1 MKKFFSFLIV
11 AFVVMFGFNL
21 NVYALVGDVSIK
33 SAEVVNKTG
42 KTDVIK
48 EPNFKGLTI
57 DLGVRF
63 FDAGDSVTYKIVVE
77 NKGSS
82 DVYINDVT
90 GNTNSEYFDYAFG
103 FENEDKTVK
112 AKSSKTFNLIVSYK
126 NNIPDEKFSVSGR
139 VVEKNEVV
147 IKLGNEVEVKN
158 PNTASSKYVMILVV
172 LILVI
177 VAFILFMA
185 RYGNKLDHLKQT
197 NIKLVIL
204 FVVIGLV
211 LYLGYSYAIEA
222 VSINVNSIVEV
233 EKKIERKAR
242 LARSCM
248 SDSYKADKSG
258 FCIDWTDYVDYSK
271 AMPMRQED
279 DYSSVAYDID
289 MDQDTK
295 IKSIVLLTATSNI
308 MEDNYVYNDI
318 SYKLSNTYDV
328 SDIQNGEIILGVYTD
343 NKEENYL
350 LIIGQYSGV
359 LAPIDASSLFSSAA
373 ANHSSNLFRLHTE
386 TNFTNLDVSDTTN
399 MANMFSGVNYGALDL
414 SMWNTSKIENISA
427 MFSWSNF
434 DSLNLNGFN
443 TSKVT
448 NMNSVFYGVSINQDK
463 LDLSSFNTSRVT
475 DMNSMFMHAQVATID
490 LSSFDTSNV
499 TDMMNMFQLS
509 TATEVKGLN
518 KFNTSKVIYMTRMFS
533 ESSVVDLDLSSF
545 NTSNVIDMFQ
555 MFINSKAKSINVS
568 SFNTS
573 KITDMSYMFYNSSA
587 TDLDL
592 SSFDTSNVINMSY
605 MFWQSK
611 AKKID
616 VSSFDTSKVST
627 FSNMF
632 NKVDLD
638 YLNINNFNFQSTTS
652 LTSLFANSKIKR
664 LDISSL
670 NTSNIKSMETMF
682 SGSKIENLDLSNFDT
697 SNVTSM
703 SSMFSNSDIKNLDIS
718 NFNTTKLINASY
730 MFYGVT
736 MDTLDL
742 TSFDTTNLRK
752 YSYMFADAN
761 IKKLDFST
769 IYVNY
774 DDKKNT
780 YDFSS
785 MFQNYGNKVTNPE
798 IYLNNLSKP
807 YSYYITSIFS
817 NFNSDLKIYTNSSAK
832 SWLQSL
838 STIPDANF
846 VIV

>member
-1 MKKFFSFLIV
+1 MSPIWGSHQ
-11 AFVVMFGFNL
+11 MFGFNL

-42 KTDVIK
+42 ETDVIK

-63 FDAGDSVTYKIVVE
+63 FDVGDSVTYRIVVE

-82 DVYINDVT
+82 DIYINDVT

-139 VVEKNEVV
+139 VTEKNEVV

-185 RYGNKLDHLKQT
+185 KYGNKLDHLKQT

-204 FVVIGLV
+204 FVVIVLV

-248 SDSYKADKSG
+248 SDSYIADGSG
-258 FCIDWTDYVDYSK
+258 FCIDWTDYVDYRYVQIVG
-271 AMPMRQED
+271 RQEEND
-279 DYSSVAYDID
+279 NNVAYDID

-308 MEDNYVYNDI
+308 MGDNYVYNGI
-318 SYKLSNTYDV
+318 NYKLSNTYDV

-343 NKEENYL
+343 NNEENYL

-434 DSLNLNGFN
+434 DSLNLKGFN
-443 TSKVT
+443 TDRVT
-448 NMNSVFYGVSINQDK
+448 NMNNIFSGVSINQDK

-475 DMNSMFMHAQVATID
+475 DMNSMFDSAKVATID

-499 TDMMNMFQLS
+499 TDMMNMFQHS

-518 KFNTSKVIYMTRMFS
+518 KFNTSKVIYMTRMFYG
-533 ESSVVDLDLSSF
+533 SSVV
-545 NTSNVIDMFQ
+545 
-555 MFINSKAKSINVS
+555 
-568 SFNTS
+568 
-573 KITDMSYMFYNSSA
+573 
-587 TDLDL
+587 DLDL
-592 SSFDTSNVINMSY
+592 SSFDTSNVIDMSY
-605 MFWQSK
+605 MFWQSR
-611 AKKID
+611 AKTID
-616 VSSFDTSKVST
+616 VSSFDTSKVSS
-627 FSNMF
+627 FSSMF
-632 NKVDLD
+632 DTIDLD
-638 YLNINNFNFQSTTS
+638 YLNINNFNLQSADN
-652 LTSLFANSKIKR
+652 LTSLFANSKIKK

-670 NTSNIKSMETMF
+670 DTSNIKYMISMF
-682 SGSKIENLDLSNFDT
+682 YRSKIDDLDLSKFDT
-697 SNVTSM
+697 SNVVDMTSM
-703 SSMFSNSDIKNLDIS
+703 FADSDIKNLNVS
-718 NFNTTKLINASY
+718 NFNTSKLIRASS
-730 MFYGVT
+730 MFSGVT

-752 YSYMFADAN
+752 YSSMFAGAN

-780 YDFSS
+780 YDFSG

>member
-1 MKKFFSFLIV
+1 
-11 AFVVMFGFNL
+11 MFGFNL

-63 FDAGDSVTYKIVVE
+63 FDVGDSVTYRIVVE

-139 VVEKNEVV
+139 VTEKNEVV

-185 RYGNKLDHLKQT
+185 KYGNKLDHLKQT

-248 SDSYKADKSG
+248 SDSYIADGSG
-258 FCIDWTDYVDYSK
+258 FCIDWTDYVDYRYVQIVG
-271 AMPMRQED
+271 RQEEND
-279 DYSSVAYDID
+279 NNVAYDID

-295 IKSIVLLTATSNI
+295 IKSIVLLTTTSNI
-308 MEDNYVYNDI
+308 MEDNYVYNGI

-373 ANHSSNLFRLHTE
+373 AKHSSNLFRLHTE

-434 DSLNLNGFN
+434 DSLNLKGFN
-443 TSKVT
+443 TDRVT
-448 NMNSVFYGVSINQDK
+448 NMNNIFSGVSINQDK

-475 DMNSMFMHAQVATID
+475 DMNSMFDSAKVATID

-499 TDMMNMFQLS
+499 TDMMNMFQHS

-518 KFNTSKVIYMTRMFS
+518 KFNTSKVIYMTRMFYG
-533 ESSVVDLDLSSF
+533 SSVV
-545 NTSNVIDMFQ
+545 
-555 MFINSKAKSINVS
+555 
-568 SFNTS
+568 
-573 KITDMSYMFYNSSA
+573 
-587 TDLDL
+587 DLDL
-592 SSFDTSNVINMSY
+592 SSFDTSNVIDMSY

-611 AKKID
+611 AKTID
-616 VSSFDTSKVST
+616 VSSFDTSKVSS
-627 FSNMF
+627 FSSMF
-632 NKVDLD
+632 DTIDLD
-638 YLNINNFNFQSTTS
+638 YLNINNFNLQSADNLTT
-652 LTSLFANSKIKR
+652 LFANSKIKK

-670 NTSNIKSMETMF
+670 DTSNIKYMISMF
-682 SGSKIENLDLSNFDT
+682 YRSKIDNLDLSKFDT
-697 SNVTSM
+697 SNVVDMTSM
-703 SSMFSNSDIKNLDIS
+703 FVDSDIKNLNVS
-718 NFNTTKLINASY
+718 NFNTSKLIRASS
-730 MFYGVT
+730 MFSGVT

-752 YSYMFADAN
+752 YSSMFAGAN

-769 IYVNY
+769 IYINY
-774 DDKKNT
+774 GDKKNT
-780 YDFSS
+780 FDFSG

>member
-139 VVEKNEVV
+139 VTEKNEVV

-185 RYGNKLDHLKQT
+185 KYGNKLDHLKQT

-204 FVVIGLV
+204 FVVIVLV

-248 SDSYKADKSG
+248 SDSYIADGSG
-258 FCIDWTDYVDYSK
+258 FCIDWTDYVDYRYVQIVG
-271 AMPMRQED
+271 RQEEND
-279 DYSSVAYDID
+279 NNVAYDID
-289 MDQDTK
+289 MHQDTK
-295 IKSIVLLTATSNI
+295 IKSITLLTATSNI
-308 MEDNYVYNDI
+308 MEDNYVYNGI
-318 SYKLSNTYDV
+318 NYKLSNTYDV

-373 ANHSSNLFRLHTE
+373 ADYSSNLFRLHTE

-434 DSLNLNGFN
+434 DSLNLKGFN
-443 TSKVT
+443 TDRVT
-448 NMNSVFYGVSINQDK
+448 NMNNIFSGVSINQDK

-499 TDMMNMFQLS
+499 TDMMNMFQHS

-518 KFNTSKVIYMTRMFS
+518 KFNTSKVIYMTRMFYG
-533 ESSVVDLDLSSF
+533 SSVV
-545 NTSNVIDMFQ
+545 
-555 MFINSKAKSINVS
+555 
-568 SFNTS
+568 
-573 KITDMSYMFYNSSA
+573 
-587 TDLDL
+587 DLDL
-592 SSFDTSNVINMSY
+592 SSFDTSNVIDMSY
-605 MFWQSK
+605 MFWQSR
-611 AKKID
+611 AKTID
-616 VSSFDTSKVST
+616 VSSFDTSKVSS
-627 FSNMF
+627 FSSMF
-632 NKVDLD
+632 DTIDLD
-638 YLNINNFNFQSTTS
+638 YLNINNFNLQSADN

-769 IYVNY
+769 IYINY
-774 DDKKNT
+774 GDKKNT
-780 YDFSS
+780 FDFSG

>member
-1 MKKFFSFLIV
+1 
-11 AFVVMFGFNL
+11 MFGFNL

-63 FDAGDSVTYKIVVE
+63 FDVGDSVTYRIVVE

-139 VVEKNEVV
+139 VTEENEVV

-185 RYGNKLDHLKQT
+185 KYGNKLDHLKQT

-248 SDSYKADKSG
+248 SDSYIADGSG
-258 FCIDWTDYVDYSK
+258 FCIDWTDYVDYRYVQIVG
-271 AMPMRQED
+271 RQEEND
-279 DYSSVAYDID
+279 NNVAYDID

-295 IKSIVLLTATSNI
+295 IKSIVLLTTTSNI

-373 ANHSSNLFRLHTE
+373 ADYSFNLFMLPTKAD
-386 TNFTNLDVSDTTN
+386 FTNLDVSDTTN
-399 MANMFSGVNYGALDL
+399 MANMFSGVNYAYAALDL
-414 SMWNTSKIENISA
+414 SMWNTSKVEDISY
-427 MFSWSNF
+427 MFSGSDF
-434 DSLNLNGFN
+434 DSLNLKGFN
-443 TSKVT
+443 TDRVT
-448 NMNSVFYGVSINQDK
+448 NMSNIFSGASINQDK
-463 LDLSSFNTSRVT
+463 LDLSSFNTSKVT
-475 DMNSMFMHAQVATID
+475 DMNGMFMYSHVATID

-499 TDMMNMFQLS
+499 TDMMNMFQFS
-509 TATEVKGLN
+509 AATEIKGLN
-518 KFNTSKVIYMTRMFS
+518 KFNTSKVIYMTRMFYG
-533 ESSVVDLDLSSF
+533 
-545 NTSNVIDMFQ
+545 
-555 MFINSKAKSINVS
+555 AKV
-568 SFNTS
+568 
-573 KITDMSYMFYNSSA
+573 A
-587 TDLDL
+587 DLDL
-592 SSFDTSNVINMSY
+592 SSFDTSNVTDMIY
-605 MFWQSK
+605 MFCQSE
-611 AKKID
+611 ARSIN
-616 VSSFDTSKVST
+616 VSSFDTSKVIG
-627 FSNMF
+627 FSYMF
-632 NKVDLD
+632 ATVDLD
-638 YLNINNFNFQSTTS
+638 YLNINNFNLQSTDS
-652 LTSLFANSKIKR
+652 LMGLFANSKIKK

-670 NTSNIKSMETMF
+670 DTSNIKSMSSMF
-682 SGSKIENLDLSNFDT
+682 VASKIENLDLSNFDT
-697 SNVTSM
+697 SNVTDM

-718 NFNTTKLINASY
+718 NFNTSKLIYASH
-730 MFYGVT
+730 MFSGVT

-742 TSFDTTNLRK
+742 TSFDTTNLMD
-752 YSYMFADAN
+752 YSYMFAEAN
-761 IKKLDFST
+761 IRKLDFST
-769 IYVNY
+769 ISIYSDN
-774 DDKKNT
+774 KKT
-780 YDFSS
+780 YDFRY
-785 MFQNYGNKVTNPE
+785 MFRNYGNKVTNPE
-798 IYLNNLSKP
+798 VYLNNLSNP
-807 YSYYITSIFS
+807 RSYYTGPVFS
-817 NFNSDLKIYTNSSAK
+817 NFNSELKIYVNSYVK
-832 SWLQSL
+832 IWLQRDA
-838 STIPDANF
+838 TIPDANF

>member
-1 MKKFFSFLIV
+1 
-11 AFVVMFGFNL
+11 MFGFNL

-63 FDAGDSVTYKIVVE
+63 FDVGDSVTYRIVVE

-82 DVYINDVT
+82 DVYINDVM

-139 VVEKNEVV
+139 VTEKNEVV

-185 RYGNKLDHLKQT
+185 KYGNKLDHLKQT

-222 VSINVNSIVEV
+222 ISINVNSIVEV

-248 SDSYKADKSG
+248 SDSYIADGSG
-258 FCIDWTDYVDYSK
+258 FCIDWTDYVDYRYVQIVG
-271 AMPMRQED
+271 RQEEND
-279 DYSSVAYDID
+279 NNVAYDID

-295 IKSIVLLTATSNI
+295 IKSIVLLTTTSNI
-308 MEDNYVYNDI
+308 MEDNYVYNGI
-318 SYKLSNTYDV
+318 NYKLSNTYDV

-343 NKEENYL
+343 NNEENYL

-443 TSKVT
+443 TDRVT
-448 NMNSVFYGVSINQDK
+448 NMNNIFSGVSINQDK

-509 TATEVKGLN
+509 TVTEIKGLN
-518 KFNTSKVIYMTRMFS
+518 KFNTSKVIYMTRMFYG
-533 ESSVVDLDLSSF
+533 SSVV
-545 NTSNVIDMFQ
+545 
-555 MFINSKAKSINVS
+555 
-568 SFNTS
+568 
-573 KITDMSYMFYNSSA
+573 
-587 TDLDL
+587 DLDL
-592 SSFDTSNVINMSY
+592 SSFDTSNVIDMSY

-611 AKKID
+611 AKTID
-616 VSSFDTSKVST
+616 VSSFDTSKVSS
-627 FSNMF
+627 FSSMF
-632 NKVDLD
+632 DTIDLD
-638 YLNINNFNFQSTTS
+638 YLNINNFNLQSADN
-652 LTSLFANSKIKR
+652 LTSLFANSKIKK
-664 LDISSL
+664 LDILSL
-670 NTSNIKSMETMF
+670 DTSNIKYMISMF
-682 SGSKIENLDLSNFDT
+682 YRSKIDDLDLSKFDT
-697 SNVTSM
+697 SNVVDMTSM
-703 SSMFSNSDIKNLDIS
+703 FADSDIKNLNVS
-718 NFNTTKLINASY
+718 NFNTSKLIRASS
-730 MFYGVT
+730 MFSGVT

-752 YSYMFADAN
+752 YSSMFAGAN

>member
-1 MKKFFSFLIV
+1 
-11 AFVVMFGFNL
+11 MFGFNL

-63 FDAGDSVTYKIVVE
+63 FDVGDSVTYRIVVE

-185 RYGNKLDHLKQT
+185 KYGNKLDHLKQT

-222 VSINVNSIVEV
+222 ISINVNSIVEV
-233 EKKIERKAR
+233 ERRIERKAR

-248 SDSYKADKSG
+248 SDSYIADKSG
-258 FCIDWTDYVDYSK
+258 FCIDWTDYVDY
-271 AMPMRQED
+271 RYVQIIECREEND
-279 DYSSVAYDID
+279 NNVAYDID

-359 LAPIDASSLFSSAA
+359 LAPIDASSLFSGKST
-373 ANHSSNLFRLHTE
+373 SYSYNLFILPTKAD
-386 TNFTNLDVSDTTN
+386 FVNLDVSDTTN
-399 MANMFSGVNYGALDL
+399 MAKMFLDVNYGILDL
-414 SMWNTSKIENISA
+414 SMWDTSNVENISY
-427 MFSWSNF
+427 MFSESKF
-434 DSLNLNGFN
+434 DSLNLAGFN
-443 TSKVT
+443 TDKVT
-448 NMNSVFYGVSINQDK
+448 NMDSVFYGVSINQDK
-463 LDLSSFNTSRVT
+463 LDLSSFNTSGIT

-499 TDMMNMFQLS
+499 TDMMNMFQHS

-518 KFNTSKVIYMTRMFS
+518 KFNTSKVIYMTRMFYG
-533 ESSVVDLDLSSF
+533 SSVV
-545 NTSNVIDMFQ
+545 
-555 MFINSKAKSINVS
+555 
-568 SFNTS
+568 
-573 KITDMSYMFYNSSA
+573 
-587 TDLDL
+587 DLDL
-592 SSFDTSNVINMSY
+592 SSFDTSNVIDMSY
-605 MFWQSK
+605 MFWQSR
-611 AKKID
+611 AKTID
-616 VSSFDTSKVST
+616 VSSFDTSKVSS
-627 FSNMF
+627 FSSMF
-632 NKVDLD
+632 DTIDLY
-638 YLNINNFNFQSTTS
+638 YLNINNFNLQSADN
-652 LTSLFANSKIKR
+652 LTSLFANSKIKK

-670 NTSNIKSMETMF
+670 DTSNIKYMISMF
-682 SGSKIENLDLSNFDT
+682 YRSKIDNLDLSKFDT
-697 SNVTSM
+697 SNVVDMTSM
-703 SSMFSNSDIKNLDIS
+703 FADSDIKNLNVS
-718 NFNTTKLINASY
+718 NFNTSKLIRASS
-730 MFYGVT
+730 MFSGVT

-752 YSYMFADAN
+752 YSSMFAGAN

-769 IYVNY
+769 IYINY
-774 DDKKNT
+774 GDKKNT
-780 YDFSS
+780 FDFSG

>member
-21 NVYALVGDVSIK
+21 NVCALVGDVSIK

-63 FDAGDSVTYKIVVE
+63 FDVGDSVTYRIVVE

-139 VVEKNEVV
+139 VTEKNEVV

-222 VSINVNSIVEV
+222 ISINVNSIVEV

-248 SDSYKADKSG
+248 SDSYIADGSG
-258 FCIDWTDYVDYSK
+258 FCIDWTDYVDYRYVQIVG
-271 AMPMRQED
+271 RQEEND
-279 DYSSVAYDID
+279 NNVAYDID

-295 IKSIVLLTATSNI
+295 IKSIVLLTTTSNI
-308 MEDNYVYNDI
+308 MEDDYVYNDI

-434 DSLNLNGFN
+434 DSLNLEGFN
-443 TSKVT
+443 TDKVT
-448 NMNSVFYGVSINQDK
+448 NMNNIFSGVSINQDK
-463 LDLSSFNTSRVT
+463 LDLSSFNTSGIT
-475 DMNSMFMHAQVATID
+475 DMNSMFMHAHVATID
-490 LSSFDTSNV
+490 LSSFDTRNV
-499 TDMMNMFQLS
+499 TDMMNMFQFS
-509 TATEVKGLN
+509 TVTEIKGLT
-518 KFNTSKVIYMTRMFS
+518 KFNTSKVIYMTRMFYG
-533 ESSVVDLDLSSF
+533 SSVV
-545 NTSNVIDMFQ
+545 
-555 MFINSKAKSINVS
+555 
-568 SFNTS
+568 
-573 KITDMSYMFYNSSA
+573 
-587 TDLDL
+587 DLDL
-592 SSFDTSNVINMSY
+592 SSFDTSNVIDMSY
-605 MFWQSK
+605 MFQNSK

-616 VSSFDTSKVST
+616 VSSFDTSKVSS
-627 FSNMF
+627 FSSMF
-632 NKVDLD
+632 DTIDLD
-638 YLNINNFNFQSTTS
+638 YLNINNFNLQSADN
-652 LTSLFANSKIKR
+652 LTGLFANSKIKT

-670 NTSNIKSMETMF
+670 DTSNIKYMKSMF
-682 SGSKIENLDLSNFDT
+682 YRSKINNLDLSKFDT
-697 SNVTSM
+697 SNVVDMTSM
-703 SSMFSNSDIKNLDIS
+703 FADSDIKNLNVS
-718 NFNTTKLINASY
+718 NFNTSKLIRASS

-742 TSFDTTNLRK
+742 TSFDTTNLRE
-752 YSYMFADAN
+752 YSAMFAGAN

-807 YSYYITSIFS
+807 YSYYITSVFS

>member
-1 MKKFFSFLIV
+1 
-11 AFVVMFGFNL
+11 MFGFNL

-63 FDAGDSVTYKIVVE
+63 FDVGDSVTYRIVVE

-139 VVEKNEVV
+139 VTEKNEVV

-185 RYGNKLDHLKQT
+185 KYGNKLDHLKQT

-248 SDSYKADKSG
+248 SDSYIADGSG
-258 FCIDWTDYVDYSK
+258 FCIDWTDYVDYRYVQIVG
-271 AMPMRQED
+271 RQEEND
-279 DYSSVAYDID
+279 NNVAYDID
-289 MDQDTK
+289 MDQGTK
-295 IKSIVLLTATSNI
+295 IKSIVLLTTTSNI

-343 NKEENYL
+343 NNEENYL

-373 ANHSSNLFRLHTE
+373 AKHSSNLFRLHTE

-443 TSKVT
+443 TDRVT
-448 NMNSVFYGVSINQDK
+448 NMNNIFSGVSINRDK

-475 DMNSMFMHAQVATID
+475 DMNSMFDRAKVATID

-509 TATEVKGLN
+509 TATEIKGLTR
-518 KFNTSKVIYMTRMFS
+518 FNTSKVIYMTRMFYG
-533 ESSVVDLDLSSF
+533 SSVV
-545 NTSNVIDMFQ
+545 
-555 MFINSKAKSINVS
+555 
-568 SFNTS
+568 
-573 KITDMSYMFYNSSA
+573 
-587 TDLDL
+587 DLDL
-592 SSFDTSNVINMSY
+592 SSFDTSNVIDMSY

-611 AKKID
+611 AKTID
-616 VSSFDTSKVST
+616 VSSFDTSKVSS
-627 FSNMF
+627 FSSMF
-632 NKVDLD
+632 DTIDLD
-638 YLNINNFNFQSTTS
+638 YLNINNFNLQSADNLTT
-652 LTSLFANSKIKR
+652 LFANSKIKK

-670 NTSNIKSMETMF
+670 DTSNIKYMISMF
-682 SGSKIENLDLSNFDT
+682 YRSKIDDLDLSKFDT
-697 SNVTSM
+697 SNVVDMTSM
-703 SSMFSNSDIKNLDIS
+703 FADSDIKNLNVS
-718 NFNTTKLINASY
+718 NFNTSKLIRASS
-730 MFYGVT
+730 MFSGVT

-752 YSYMFADAN
+752 YSSMFAGAN

-769 IYVNY
+769 IYINY
-774 DDKKNT
+774 GDKKNT

>member
-1 MKKFFSFLIV
+1 MKRFFSFLIV

-63 FDAGDSVTYKIVVE
+63 FDVGDSVTYRIVVE

-139 VVEKNEVV
+139 VTEKNEVV

-185 RYGNKLDHLKQT
+185 KYGNKLDHLKQT

-248 SDSYKADKSG
+248 SDSYIADGSG
-258 FCIDWTDYVDYSK
+258 FCIDWTDYVDYRYVQIVG
-271 AMPMRQED
+271 RQEEND
-279 DYSSVAYDID
+279 NNVAYDID

-295 IKSIVLLTATSNI
+295 IKSIVLLTTTSNI

-343 NKEENYL
+343 NNEENYL

-373 ANHSSNLFRLHTE
+373 AKHSSNLFRLHTE

-443 TSKVT
+443 TDRVT
-448 NMNSVFYGVSINQDK
+448 NMNNIFSGVSINQDK

-475 DMNSMFMHAQVATID
+475 DMNSMFDRAKVATID

-509 TATEVKGLN
+509 TATEIKGLTR
-518 KFNTSKVIYMTRMFS
+518 FNTSKVIYMTRMFYG
-533 ESSVVDLDLSSF
+533 SSVV
-545 NTSNVIDMFQ
+545 
-555 MFINSKAKSINVS
+555 
-568 SFNTS
+568 
-573 KITDMSYMFYNSSA
+573 
-587 TDLDL
+587 DLDL
-592 SSFDTSNVINMSY
+592 SSFDTSNVIDMSY

-611 AKKID
+611 AKTID
-616 VSSFDTSKVST
+616 VSSFDTSKVSS
-627 FSNMF
+627 FSSMF
-632 NKVDLD
+632 DTIDLD
-638 YLNINNFNFQSTTS
+638 YLNINNFNLQSADNLTT
-652 LTSLFANSKIKR
+652 LFANSKIKK

-670 NTSNIKSMETMF
+670 DTSNIKYMISMF
-682 SGSKIENLDLSNFDT
+682 YRSKIDDLDLSKFDT
-697 SNVTSM
+697 SNVVDMTSM
-703 SSMFSNSDIKNLDIS
+703 FADSDIKNLNVS
-718 NFNTTKLINASY
+718 NFNTSKLIRASS
-730 MFYGVT
+730 MFSGVT

-752 YSYMFADAN
+752 YSSMFAGAN

-769 IYVNY
+769 IYINY
-774 DDKKNT
+774 GDKKNT

>member
-139 VVEKNEVV
+139 VTEKNEVV

-248 SDSYKADKSG
+248 SDSYIADESG
-258 FCIDWTDYVDYSK
+258 FCIDWTDYVDYRYVQIVG
-271 AMPMRQED
+271 RQEEND
-279 DYSSVAYDID
+279 NNVAYDID

-434 DSLNLNGFN
+434 DSLNLKGFN
-443 TSKVT
+443 TDRVT
-448 NMNSVFYGVSINQDK
+448 NMNNIFSGVSINQDK

-475 DMNSMFMHAQVATID
+475 DMNSMFDSAKVATID

-499 TDMMNMFQLS
+499 TDMMNMFQHS

-518 KFNTSKVIYMTRMFS
+518 KFNTSKVIYMTRMFYG
-533 ESSVVDLDLSSF
+533 SSVV
-545 NTSNVIDMFQ
+545 
-555 MFINSKAKSINVS
+555 
-568 SFNTS
+568 
-573 KITDMSYMFYNSSA
+573 
-587 TDLDL
+587 DLDL
-592 SSFDTSNVINMSY
+592 SSFDTSNVIDMSY
-605 MFWQSK
+605 MFWQSR
-611 AKKID
+611 AKTID
-616 VSSFDTSKVST
+616 VSSFDTSKVSS
-627 FSNMF
+627 FSSMF
-632 NKVDLD
+632 DTIDLD
-638 YLNINNFNFQSTTS
+638 YLNINNFNLQSADN
-652 LTSLFANSKIKR
+652 LTSLFANSKIKK

-670 NTSNIKSMETMF
+670 DTSNIKYMISMF
-682 SGSKIENLDLSNFDT
+682 YRSKIDDLDLSKFDT
-697 SNVTSM
+697 SNVVDMTSM
-703 SSMFSNSDIKNLDIS
+703 FADSDIKNLNVS
-718 NFNTTKLINASY
+718 NFNTSKLIRASS
-730 MFYGVT
+730 MFSGVT

-769 IYVNY
+769 IYINY
-774 DDKKNT
+774 GDKKNT
-780 YDFSS
+780 FDFSG

>member
-139 VVEKNEVV
+139 VTEKNEVV

-177 VAFILFMA
+177 VAFILFMSK
-185 RYGNKLDHLKQT
+185 YGNKLDHLKQT

-248 SDSYKADKSG
+248 SDSYIADGSG
-258 FCIDWTDYVDYSK
+258 FCIDWTDYVDYRYVQIVG
-271 AMPMRQED
+271 RQEEND
-279 DYSSVAYDID
+279 NNVAYDID
-289 MDQDTK
+289 MHQDTK
-295 IKSIVLLTATSNI
+295 IKSITLLTATSNI
-308 MEDNYVYNDI
+308 MEDNYVYNGI
-318 SYKLSNTYDV
+318 NYKLSNTYDV

-343 NKEENYL
+343 NNEENYL

-399 MANMFSGVNYGALDL
+399 MANMFSGVNYGVLDL

-434 DSLNLNGFN
+434 DSLNLKGFN
-443 TSKVT
+443 TDRVT
-448 NMNSVFYGVSINQDK
+448 NMNNIFSGVSINQDK

-475 DMNSMFMHAQVATID
+475 DMNSMFDSAKVATID

-499 TDMMNMFQLS
+499 TDMMNMFQHS

-518 KFNTSKVIYMTRMFS
+518 KFNTSKVIYMTRMFYG
-533 ESSVVDLDLSSF
+533 SSVV
-545 NTSNVIDMFQ
+545 
-555 MFINSKAKSINVS
+555 
-568 SFNTS
+568 
-573 KITDMSYMFYNSSA
+573 
-587 TDLDL
+587 DLDL
-592 SSFDTSNVINMSY
+592 SSFDTSNVIDMSY
-605 MFWQSK
+605 MFWQSR
-611 AKKID
+611 AKTID
-616 VSSFDTSKVST
+616 VSSFDTSKVSS
-627 FSNMF
+627 FSSMF
-632 NKVDLD
+632 DTIDLD
-638 YLNINNFNFQSTTS
+638 YLNINNFNLQSADN
-652 LTSLFANSKIKR
+652 LTSLFANSKIKK

-670 NTSNIKSMETMF
+670 DTSNIKYMISMF
-682 SGSKIENLDLSNFDT
+682 YRSKIDDLDLSKFDT
-697 SNVTSM
+697 SNVVDMTSM
-703 SSMFSNSDIKNLDIS
+703 FADSDIKNLNVS
-718 NFNTTKLINASY
+718 NFNTSKLIRASS
-730 MFYGVT
+730 MFSGVT

-752 YSYMFADAN
+752 YSSMFAGAN

>member
-1 MKKFFSFLIV
+1 
-11 AFVVMFGFNL
+11 MFGFNL

-63 FDAGDSVTYKIVVE
+63 FDVGDSVTYRIVVE

-139 VVEKNEVV
+139 VTEKNEVV

-185 RYGNKLDHLKQT
+185 KYGNKLDHLKQT

-204 FVVIGLV
+204 FVVVGLV

-233 EKKIERKAR
+233 DKKIERKAR

-248 SDSYKADKSG
+248 SDSYIADGSG
-258 FCIDWTDYVDYSK
+258 FCIDWTDYVDYRYVQIVG
-271 AMPMRQED
+271 RQEEND
-279 DYSSVAYDID
+279 NNVAYDID

-295 IKSIVLLTATSNI
+295 IKSIVLLTTTSNI
-308 MEDNYVYNDI
+308 MEDNYVYNGI
-318 SYKLSNTYDV
+318 NYKLSNTYDV

-343 NKEENYL
+343 NNEENYL

-373 ANHSSNLFRLHTE
+373 AKHSSNLFRLHTE

-443 TSKVT
+443 TDRVT
-448 NMNSVFYGVSINQDK
+448 NMNNIFSGVSINRDK

-475 DMNSMFMHAQVATID
+475 DMNSMFDRAKVATID

-509 TATEVKGLN
+509 TATEIKGLTR
-518 KFNTSKVIYMTRMFS
+518 FNTSKVIYMTRMFYG
-533 ESSVVDLDLSSF
+533 SSVV
-545 NTSNVIDMFQ
+545 
-555 MFINSKAKSINVS
+555 
-568 SFNTS
+568 
-573 KITDMSYMFYNSSA
+573 
-587 TDLDL
+587 DLDL
-592 SSFDTSNVINMSY
+592 SSFDTSNVIDMSY

-611 AKKID
+611 AKTID
-616 VSSFDTSKVST
+616 VSSFDTSKVSS
-627 FSNMF
+627 FSSMF
-632 NKVDLD
+632 DTIDLD
-638 YLNINNFNFQSTTS
+638 YLNINNFNLQSADNLTT
-652 LTSLFANSKIKR
+652 LFANSKIKK

-670 NTSNIKSMETMF
+670 DTSNIKYMISMF
-682 SGSKIENLDLSNFDT
+682 YRSKIDDLDLSKFDT
-697 SNVTSM
+697 SNVVDMTSM
-703 SSMFSNSDIKNLDIS
+703 FADSDIKNLNVS
-718 NFNTTKLINASY
+718 NFNTSKLIRASS
-730 MFYGVT
+730 MFSGVT

-752 YSYMFADAN
+752 YSSMFAGAN

-769 IYVNY
+769 IYINY
-774 DDKKNT
+774 GDKKNT

>member
-1 MKKFFSFLIV
+1 MKRFFSFLIV
-11 AFVVMFGFNL
+11 AVVVMFGFNL

-63 FDAGDSVTYKIVVE
+63 FDVGDSVTYRIVVE

-90 GNTNSEYFDYAFG
+90 GNTNSEYFDYTFG

-139 VVEKNEVV
+139 VTEKNEVV

-185 RYGNKLDHLKQT
+185 KYGNKLDHLKQT

-204 FVVIGLV
+204 FVVVGLV

-233 EKKIERKAR
+233 DKKIERKAR

-248 SDSYKADKSG
+248 SDSYIADGSG
-258 FCIDWTDYVDYSK
+258 FCIDWTDYVDYRYVQIVG
-271 AMPMRQED
+271 RQEEND
-279 DYSSVAYDID
+279 NNVAYDID

-295 IKSIVLLTATSNI
+295 IKSIVLLTTTSNI

-343 NKEENYL
+343 NNEENYL

-373 ANHSSNLFRLHTE
+373 ANHSLNLFRLHTE

-443 TSKVT
+443 TDRVT
-448 NMNSVFYGVSINQDK
+448 NMNNIFSGVSINRDK

-475 DMNSMFMHAQVATID
+475 DMNSMFDRAKVATID

-499 TDMMNMFQLS
+499 TDMMNMFQHS

-518 KFNTSKVIYMTRMFS
+518 KFNTSKVIYMTRMFYG
-533 ESSVVDLDLSSF
+533 SSVV
-545 NTSNVIDMFQ
+545 
-555 MFINSKAKSINVS
+555 
-568 SFNTS
+568 
-573 KITDMSYMFYNSSA
+573 
-587 TDLDL
+587 DLDL
-592 SSFDTSNVINMSY
+592 SSFDTSNVIDMSY

-611 AKKID
+611 AKTID
-616 VSSFDTSKVST
+616 VSSFDTSKVSS
-627 FSNMF
+627 FSSMF
-632 NKVDLD
+632 DTIDLD
-638 YLNINNFNFQSTTS
+638 YLNINNFNLQSADNLTT
-652 LTSLFANSKIKR
+652 LFANSKIKK

-670 NTSNIKSMETMF
+670 DTSNIKYMISMF
-682 SGSKIENLDLSNFDT
+682 YRSKIDDLDLSKFDT
-697 SNVTSM
+697 SNVVDMTSM
-703 SSMFSNSDIKNLDIS
+703 FADSDIKNLNVS
-718 NFNTTKLINASY
+718 NFNTSKLIRASS
-730 MFYGVT
+730 MFSGVT

-752 YSYMFADAN
+752 YSSMFAGAN

-769 IYVNY
+769 IYINY
-774 DDKKNT
+774 GDKKNT

>member
-1 MKKFFSFLIV
+1 MSPIWGSHQ
-11 AFVVMFGFNL
+11 MFGFNL

-42 KTDVIK
+42 ETDVIK

-63 FDAGDSVTYKIVVE
+63 FDVGDSVTYRIVVE

-82 DVYINDVT
+82 DIYINDVT

-139 VVEKNEVV
+139 VTEKNEVV

-185 RYGNKLDHLKQT
+185 KYGNKLDHLKQT

-204 FVVIGLV
+204 FVVIVLV

-248 SDSYKADKSG
+248 SDSYIADGSG
-258 FCIDWTDYVDYSK
+258 FCIDWTDYVDYRYVQIVG
-271 AMPMRQED
+271 RQEEND
-279 DYSSVAYDID
+279 NNVAYDID
-289 MDQDTK
+289 MHQDTK

-308 MEDNYVYNDI
+308 MGDNYVYNGI
-318 SYKLSNTYDV
+318 NYKLSNTYDV

-343 NKEENYL
+343 NNEENYL

-434 DSLNLNGFN
+434 DSLNLKGFN
-443 TSKVT
+443 TDRVT
-448 NMNSVFYGVSINQDK
+448 NMNNIFSGVSINQDK

-475 DMNSMFMHAQVATID
+475 DMNSMFDSAKVATID

-499 TDMMNMFQLS
+499 TDMMNMFQHS

-518 KFNTSKVIYMTRMFS
+518 KFNTSKVIYMTRMFYG
-533 ESSVVDLDLSSF
+533 SSVV
-545 NTSNVIDMFQ
+545 
-555 MFINSKAKSINVS
+555 
-568 SFNTS
+568 
-573 KITDMSYMFYNSSA
+573 
-587 TDLDL
+587 DLDL
-592 SSFDTSNVINMSY
+592 SSFDTSNVIDMSY
-605 MFWQSK
+605 MFWQSR
-611 AKKID
+611 AKTID
-616 VSSFDTSKVST
+616 VSSFDTSKVSS
-627 FSNMF
+627 FSSMF
-632 NKVDLD
+632 DTIDLD
-638 YLNINNFNFQSTTS
+638 YLNINNFNLQSADN
-652 LTSLFANSKIKR
+652 LTSLFANSKIKK

-670 NTSNIKSMETMF
+670 DTSNIKYMISMF
-682 SGSKIENLDLSNFDT
+682 YRSKIDDLDLSKFDT
-697 SNVTSM
+697 SNVVDMTSM
-703 SSMFSNSDIKNLDIS
+703 FADSDIKNLNVS
-718 NFNTTKLINASY
+718 NFNTSKLIRASS
-730 MFYGVT
+730 MFSGVT

-752 YSYMFADAN
+752 YSSMFAGAN

-780 YDFSS
+780 YDFSG

>member
-1 MKKFFSFLIV
+1 
-11 AFVVMFGFNL
+11 MFGFNL

-63 FDAGDSVTYKIVVE
+63 FDVGDSVTYRIVVE

-82 DVYINDVT
+82 DVYINNVT

-139 VVEKNEVV
+139 VTEENEVV

-185 RYGNKLDHLKQT
+185 KYGNKLDHLKQT

-233 EKKIERKAR
+233 DKKIERKAR

-248 SDSYKADKSG
+248 SDSYIADGSG
-258 FCIDWTDYVDYSK
+258 FCIDWTDYVDYRYVQIVG
-271 AMPMRQED
+271 RQEEND
-279 DYSSVAYDID
+279 NNVAYDID

-295 IKSIVLLTATSNI
+295 IKSIVLLTTTSNI

-373 ANHSSNLFRLHTE
+373 AKHSSNLFRLHTE

-443 TSKVT
+443 TDRVT
-448 NMNSVFYGVSINQDK
+448 NMNNIFSGVSINRDK

-475 DMNSMFMHAQVATID
+475 DMNSMFDRTKVATID

-518 KFNTSKVIYMTRMFS
+518 KFNTSKVIYMTRMFYG
-533 ESSVVDLDLSSF
+533 SSVV
-545 NTSNVIDMFQ
+545 
-555 MFINSKAKSINVS
+555 
-568 SFNTS
+568 
-573 KITDMSYMFYNSSA
+573 
-587 TDLDL
+587 DLDL
-592 SSFDTSNVINMSY
+592 SSFDTSNVIDMSY

-611 AKKID
+611 AKTID
-616 VSSFDTSKVST
+616 VSSFDTSKVSS
-627 FSNMF
+627 FSSMF
-632 NKVDLD
+632 DTIDLD
-638 YLNINNFNFQSTTS
+638 YLNINNFNLQSADNLTT
-652 LTSLFANSKIKR
+652 LFANSKIKK

-670 NTSNIKSMETMF
+670 DTSNIKYMISMF
-682 SGSKIENLDLSNFDT
+682 YRSKIDNLDLSKFDT
-697 SNVTSM
+697 SNVVDMTSM
-703 SSMFSNSDIKNLDIS
+703 FADSDIKNLNVS
-718 NFNTTKLINASY
+718 NFNTSKLIRASS
-730 MFYGVT
+730 MFSGVT

-752 YSYMFADAN
+752 YSYMFAGAN

-817 NFNSDLKIYTNSSAK
+817 NFNSELKIYTNSSAK

>member
-1 MKKFFSFLIV
+1 MSPIWGSHQ
-11 AFVVMFGFNL
+11 MFGFNL

-42 KTDVIK
+42 ETDVIK

-63 FDAGDSVTYKIVVE
+63 FDVGDSVTYRIVVE

-82 DVYINDVT
+82 DIYINDVT

-139 VVEKNEVV
+139 VTEKNEVV

-185 RYGNKLDHLKQT
+185 KYGNKLDHLKQT

-204 FVVIGLV
+204 FVVIVLV

-248 SDSYKADKSG
+248 SDSYIADGSG
-258 FCIDWTDYVDYSK
+258 FCIDWTDYVDYRYVQIVG
-271 AMPMRQED
+271 RQEEND
-279 DYSSVAYDID
+279 NNVAYDID
-289 MDQDTK
+289 MHQDTK
-295 IKSIVLLTATSNI
+295 IKSITLLTATSNI
-308 MEDNYVYNDI
+308 MEDNYVYNGI
-318 SYKLSNTYDV
+318 NYKLSNTYDV

-343 NKEENYL
+343 NNEENYL

-434 DSLNLNGFN
+434 DSLNLKGFN
-443 TSKVT
+443 TDRVT
-448 NMNSVFYGVSINQDK
+448 NMNNIFSGVSINQDK

-475 DMNSMFMHAQVATID
+475 DMNSMFDSAKVATID

-499 TDMMNMFQLS
+499 TDMMNMFQHS

-518 KFNTSKVIYMTRMFS
+518 KFNTSKVIYMTRMFYG
-533 ESSVVDLDLSSF
+533 SSVV
-545 NTSNVIDMFQ
+545 
-555 MFINSKAKSINVS
+555 
-568 SFNTS
+568 
-573 KITDMSYMFYNSSA
+573 
-587 TDLDL
+587 DLDL
-592 SSFDTSNVINMSY
+592 SSFDTSNVIDMSY
-605 MFWQSK
+605 MFWQSR
-611 AKKID
+611 AKTID
-616 VSSFDTSKVST
+616 VSSFDTSKVSS
-627 FSNMF
+627 FSSMF
-632 NKVDLD
+632 DTIDLD
-638 YLNINNFNFQSTTS
+638 YLNINNFNLQSADN
-652 LTSLFANSKIKR
+652 LTSLFANSKIKK

-670 NTSNIKSMETMF
+670 DTSNIKYMISMF
-682 SGSKIENLDLSNFDT
+682 YRSKIDDLDLSKFDT
-697 SNVTSM
+697 SNVVDMTSM
-703 SSMFSNSDIKNLDIS
+703 FADSDIKNLNVS
-718 NFNTTKLINASY
+718 NFNTSKLIRASS
-730 MFYGVT
+730 MFSGVT

-752 YSYMFADAN
+752 YSSMFAGAN

-780 YDFSS
+780 YDFSG

>member
-1 MKKFFSFLIV
+1 
-11 AFVVMFGFNL
+11 MFGFNL

-63 FDAGDSVTYKIVVE
+63 FDVGDSVTYRIVVE

-139 VVEKNEVV
+139 VTEKNEVV

-185 RYGNKLDHLKQT
+185 KYGNKLDHLKQT

-248 SDSYKADKSG
+248 SDSYIADGSG
-258 FCIDWTDYVDYSK
+258 FCIDWTDYVDYRYVQIVG
-271 AMPMRQED
+271 RQEEND
-279 DYSSVAYDID
+279 NNVAYDID

-295 IKSIVLLTATSNI
+295 IKSIVLLTTTSNI
-308 MEDNYVYNDI
+308 MEDNYVYNGI
-318 SYKLSNTYDV
+318 NYKLSNTYDV

-434 DSLNLNGFN
+434 DSLNLKGFN
-443 TSKVT
+443 TDRVT
-448 NMNSVFYGVSINQDK
+448 NMNNIFSGVSINQDK

-475 DMNSMFMHAQVATID
+475 DMNSMFDSAKVATID

-499 TDMMNMFQLS
+499 TDMMNMFQHS

-518 KFNTSKVIYMTRMFS
+518 KFNTSKVIYMTRMFYG
-533 ESSVVDLDLSSF
+533 SSVV
-545 NTSNVIDMFQ
+545 
-555 MFINSKAKSINVS
+555 
-568 SFNTS
+568 
-573 KITDMSYMFYNSSA
+573 
-587 TDLDL
+587 DLDL
-592 SSFDTSNVINMSY
+592 SSFDTSNVIDMSY

-611 AKKID
+611 AKTID
-616 VSSFDTSKVST
+616 VSSFDTSKVSS
-627 FSNMF
+627 FSSMF
-632 NKVDLD
+632 DTIDLD
-638 YLNINNFNFQSTTS
+638 YLNINNFNLQSADNLTT
-652 LTSLFANSKIKR
+652 LFANSKIKK

-670 NTSNIKSMETMF
+670 DTSNIKYMISMF
-682 SGSKIENLDLSNFDT
+682 YRSKIDNLDLSKFDT
-697 SNVTSM
+697 SNVVDMTSM
-703 SSMFSNSDIKNLDIS
+703 FADSDIKNLNVS
-718 NFNTTKLINASY
+718 NFNTSKLIRASS
-730 MFYGVT
+730 MFSGVT

-769 IYVNY
+769 IYINY
-774 DDKKNT
+774 GDKKNT
-780 YDFSS
+780 FDFSG

>member
-1 MKKFFSFLIV
+1 
-11 AFVVMFGFNL
+11 MFGFNL

-42 KTDVIK
+42 ETDVIK

-63 FDAGDSVTYKIVVE
+63 FDVGDSVTYRIVVE

-139 VVEKNEVV
+139 VTEKNEVV
-147 IKLGNEVEVKN
+147 IKLGNEVDVKN

-185 RYGNKLDHLKQT
+185 KYGNKLDHLKQT

-233 EKKIERKAR
+233 DKKIERKAR

-248 SDSYKADKSG
+248 SDSYIADGSG
-258 FCIDWTDYVDYSK
+258 FCIDWTDYVDYRYVQIVG
-271 AMPMRQED
+271 RQEEND
-279 DYSSVAYDID
+279 NNVAYDID
-289 MDQDTK
+289 MHQDTK
-295 IKSIVLLTATSNI
+295 IKSITLLTATSNI
-308 MEDNYVYNDI
+308 MEDNYVYNGI
-318 SYKLSNTYDV
+318 NYKLSNTYDV

-343 NKEENYL
+343 NNEENYL

-399 MANMFSGVNYGALDL
+399 MANMFSGVNYGVLDL

-434 DSLNLNGFN
+434 DSLNLKGFN
-443 TSKVT
+443 TDRVT
-448 NMNSVFYGVSINQDK
+448 NMNNIFSGVSINQDK

-475 DMNSMFMHAQVATID
+475 DMNSMFDSAKVATID

-509 TATEVKGLN
+509 TVTEIKGLN
-518 KFNTSKVIYMTRMFS
+518 KFNTSKVIYMTRMFYG
-533 ESSVVDLDLSSF
+533 SSVV
-545 NTSNVIDMFQ
+545 
-555 MFINSKAKSINVS
+555 
-568 SFNTS
+568 
-573 KITDMSYMFYNSSA
+573 
-587 TDLDL
+587 DLDL
-592 SSFDTSNVINMSY
+592 SSFDTSNVIDMSY
-605 MFWQSK
+605 MFWQSR
-611 AKKID
+611 AKTID
-616 VSSFDTSKVST
+616 VSSFDTSKVSS
-627 FSNMF
+627 FSSMF
-632 NKVDLD
+632 DTIDLD
-638 YLNINNFNFQSTTS
+638 YLNINNFNLQSADN
-652 LTSLFANSKIKR
+652 LTSLFANSKIKK

-670 NTSNIKSMETMF
+670 DTSNIKYMISMF
-682 SGSKIENLDLSNFDT
+682 YRSKIDNLDLSKFDT
-697 SNVTSM
+697 SNVVDMTSM
-703 SSMFSNSDIKNLDIS
+703 FADSDIKNLNVS
-718 NFNTTKLINASY
+718 NFNTSKLIRASS
-730 MFYGVT
+730 MFSGVT

-752 YSYMFADAN
+752 YSSMFAGAN

>member
-42 KTDVIK
+42 ETDVIK

-63 FDAGDSVTYKIVVE
+63 FDVGDSVTYRIVVE

-139 VVEKNEVV
+139 VTEKNEVV

-185 RYGNKLDHLKQT
+185 KYGNKLDHLKQT

-248 SDSYKADKSG
+248 SDSYIADGSG
-258 FCIDWTDYVDYSK
+258 FCIDWTDYVDYRYVQIVG
-271 AMPMRQED
+271 RQEEND
-279 DYSSVAYDID
+279 NNVAYDID

-295 IKSIVLLTATSNI
+295 IKSIVLLTTTSNI

-343 NKEENYL
+343 NNEENYL

-443 TSKVT
+443 TDRVT
-448 NMNSVFYGVSINQDK
+448 NMNNIFSGVSINQDK

-475 DMNSMFMHAQVATID
+475 DMNSMFDRAKVATID

-499 TDMMNMFQLS
+499 TDMMNMFQHS

-518 KFNTSKVIYMTRMFS
+518 KFNTSKVIYMTRMFYG
-533 ESSVVDLDLSSF
+533 SSVV
-545 NTSNVIDMFQ
+545 
-555 MFINSKAKSINVS
+555 
-568 SFNTS
+568 
-573 KITDMSYMFYNSSA
+573 
-587 TDLDL
+587 DLDL
-592 SSFDTSNVINMSY
+592 SSFDTSNVIDMSY

-611 AKKID
+611 AKTID
-616 VSSFDTSKVST
+616 VSSFDTSKVSS
-627 FSNMF
+627 FSSMF
-632 NKVDLD
+632 DTIDLD
-638 YLNINNFNFQSTTS
+638 YLNINNFNLQSTDN
-652 LTSLFANSKIKR
+652 LTTLFANSKIKK

-670 NTSNIKSMETMF
+670 DTSNIKYMISMF
-682 SGSKIENLDLSNFDT
+682 YRSKIDDLDLSKFDT
-697 SNVTSM
+697 SNVVDMTSM
-703 SSMFSNSDIKNLDIS
+703 FADSDIKNLNVS
-718 NFNTTKLINASY
+718 NFNTSKLIRASS
-730 MFYGVT
+730 MFSGVT

-752 YSYMFADAN
+752 YSSMFAGAN

-769 IYVNY
+769 IYINY
-774 DDKKNT
+774 GDKKNT

-807 YSYYITSIFS
+807 YSYYITSNFS

>member
-139 VVEKNEVV
+139 VTEKNEVV

-177 VAFILFMA
+177 VAFLLFMA
-185 RYGNKLDHLKQT
+185 KYGNKLDHLKQT

-248 SDSYKADKSG
+248 SDSYIADGSG
-258 FCIDWTDYVDYSK
+258 FCIDWTDYVDYRYVQIVG
-271 AMPMRQED
+271 RQEEND
-279 DYSSVAYDID
+279 NNVAYDID
-289 MDQDTK
+289 MHQDTK
-295 IKSIVLLTATSNI
+295 IKSITLLTATSNI
-308 MEDNYVYNDI
+308 MEDNYVYNGI
-318 SYKLSNTYDV
+318 NYKLSNTYDV

-343 NKEENYL
+343 NNEENYL

-434 DSLNLNGFN
+434 DSLNLKGFN
-443 TSKVT
+443 TDRVT
-448 NMNSVFYGVSINQDK
+448 NMNNIFSGVSINQDK

-475 DMNSMFMHAQVATID
+475 DMNSMFDSAKVATID

-499 TDMMNMFQLS
+499 TDMMNMFQHS

-518 KFNTSKVIYMTRMFS
+518 KFNTSKVIYMTRMFYG
-533 ESSVVDLDLSSF
+533 SSVV
-545 NTSNVIDMFQ
+545 
-555 MFINSKAKSINVS
+555 
-568 SFNTS
+568 
-573 KITDMSYMFYNSSA
+573 
-587 TDLDL
+587 DLDL
-592 SSFDTSNVINMSY
+592 SSFDTSNVIDMSY
-605 MFWQSK
+605 MFWQSR
-611 AKKID
+611 AKTID
-616 VSSFDTSKVST
+616 VSSFDTSKVSS
-627 FSNMF
+627 FSSMF
-632 NKVDLD
+632 DTIDLD
-638 YLNINNFNFQSTTS
+638 YLNINNFNLQSADN
-652 LTSLFANSKIKR
+652 LTSLFANSKIKK

-670 NTSNIKSMETMF
+670 DTSNIKYMISMF
-682 SGSKIENLDLSNFDT
+682 YRSKIDDLDLSKFDT
-697 SNVTSM
+697 SNVVDMTSM
-703 SSMFSNSDIKNLDIS
+703 FADSDIKNLNVS
-718 NFNTTKLINASY
+718 NFNTSKLIRASS
-730 MFYGVT
+730 MFSGVT

-752 YSYMFADAN
+752 YSSMFAGAN

>member
-185 RYGNKLDHLKQT
+185 KYGNKLDHLKQT

-248 SDSYKADKSG
+248 SDSYIADGSG
-258 FCIDWTDYVDYSK
+258 FCIDWTDYVDYRYVQIVG
-271 AMPMRQED
+271 RQEEND
-279 DYSSVAYDID
+279 NNVAYDID
-289 MDQDTK
+289 MHQDTK
-295 IKSIVLLTATSNI
+295 IKSITLLTATSNI
-308 MEDNYVYNDI
+308 MEDNYVYNGI
-318 SYKLSNTYDV
+318 NYKLSNTYDV

-343 NKEENYL
+343 NNEENYL

-399 MANMFSGVNYGALDL
+399 MANMFSGVNYGVLDL

-434 DSLNLNGFN
+434 DSLNLKGFN
-443 TSKVT
+443 TDRVT
-448 NMNSVFYGVSINQDK
+448 NMNNIFSGVSINQDK

-475 DMNSMFMHAQVATID
+475 DMNSMFDSAKVATID

-499 TDMMNMFQLS
+499 TDMMNMFQHS

-518 KFNTSKVIYMTRMFS
+518 KFNTSKVIYMTRMFYG
-533 ESSVVDLDLSSF
+533 SSVV
-545 NTSNVIDMFQ
+545 
-555 MFINSKAKSINVS
+555 
-568 SFNTS
+568 
-573 KITDMSYMFYNSSA
+573 
-587 TDLDL
+587 DLDL
-592 SSFDTSNVINMSY
+592 SSFDTSNVIDMSY
-605 MFWQSK
+605 MFWQSR
-611 AKKID
+611 AKTID
-616 VSSFDTSKVST
+616 VSSFDTSKVSS
-627 FSNMF
+627 FSSMF
-632 NKVDLD
+632 DTIDLD
-638 YLNINNFNFQSTTS
+638 YLNINNFNLQSADN
-652 LTSLFANSKIKR
+652 LTSLFANSKIKK

-670 NTSNIKSMETMF
+670 DTSNIKYMISMF
-682 SGSKIENLDLSNFDT
+682 YRSKIDDLDLSKFDT
-697 SNVTSM
+697 SNVVDMTSM
-703 SSMFSNSDIKNLDIS
+703 FADSDIKNLNVS
-718 NFNTTKLINASY
+718 NFNTSKLIRASS
-730 MFYGVT
+730 MFSGVT

-752 YSYMFADAN
+752 YSSMFAGAN

>member
-1 MKKFFSFLIV
+1 
-11 AFVVMFGFNL
+11 MFGFNL

-63 FDAGDSVTYKIVVE
+63 FDVGDSVTYRIVVE

-139 VVEKNEVV
+139 VTEENEVV

-185 RYGNKLDHLKQT
+185 KYGNKLDHLKQT

-248 SDSYKADKSG
+248 SDSYIAHGSG
-258 FCIDWTDYVDYSK
+258 FCIDWTDYVDYRYVQIVG
-271 AMPMRQED
+271 RQEEND
-279 DYSSVAYDID
+279 NNVAYDID

-295 IKSIVLLTATSNI
+295 IKSIVLLTTTSNI
-308 MEDNYVYNDI
+308 MEDNYVYNGI
-318 SYKLSNTYDV
+318 NYKLSNTYDV

-373 ANHSSNLFRLHTE
+373 AKHSSNLFRLHTE

-399 MANMFSGVNYGALDL
+399 MANMFFGVNYGALDL

-434 DSLNLNGFN
+434 DSLNLKGFN
-443 TSKVT
+443 TDRVT
-448 NMNSVFYGVSINQDK
+448 NMNNIFSGVSINQDK

-475 DMNSMFMHAQVATID
+475 DMNSMFDSAKVATID

-499 TDMMNMFQLS
+499 TDMMNMFQHS

-518 KFNTSKVIYMTRMFS
+518 KFNTSKVIYMTRMFYG
-533 ESSVVDLDLSSF
+533 SSVV
-545 NTSNVIDMFQ
+545 
-555 MFINSKAKSINVS
+555 
-568 SFNTS
+568 
-573 KITDMSYMFYNSSA
+573 
-587 TDLDL
+587 DLDL
-592 SSFDTSNVINMSY
+592 SSFDTSNVIDMSY

-611 AKKID
+611 AKTID
-616 VSSFDTSKVST
+616 VSSFDTSKVSS
-627 FSNMF
+627 FSSMF
-632 NKVDLD
+632 DTIDLD
-638 YLNINNFNFQSTTS
+638 YLNINNFNLQSADNLTT
-652 LTSLFANSKIKR
+652 LFANSKIKK

-670 NTSNIKSMETMF
+670 DTSNIKYMISMF
-682 SGSKIENLDLSNFDT
+682 YRSKIDDLDLSKFDT
-697 SNVTSM
+697 SNVVDMTSM
-703 SSMFSNSDIKNLDIS
+703 FADSDIKNLNVS
-718 NFNTTKLINASY
+718 NFNTSKLIRASS
-730 MFYGVT
+730 MFSGVT

-752 YSYMFADAN
+752 YSYMFAGAN

-769 IYVNY
+769 IYINY
-774 DDKKNT
+774 GDKKNT
-780 YDFSS
+780 FDFSG

>member
-139 VVEKNEVV
+139 VTEKNEVV

-248 SDSYKADKSG
+248 SDSYIADGSG
-258 FCIDWTDYVDYSK
+258 FCIDWTDYVDYRYVQIVG
-271 AMPMRQED
+271 RQEEND
-279 DYSSVAYDID
+279 NNVAYDID

-295 IKSIVLLTATSNI
+295 IKSIVLLTTTSNI
-308 MEDNYVYNDI
+308 MEDNYVYNGI
-318 SYKLSNTYDV
+318 NYKLSNTYDV

-434 DSLNLNGFN
+434 DSLNLKGFN
-443 TSKVT
+443 TDRVT
-448 NMNSVFYGVSINQDK
+448 NMNNIFSGVSINQDK

-475 DMNSMFMHAQVATID
+475 DMNSMFDSAKVATID

-499 TDMMNMFQLS
+499 TDMMNMFQHS

-518 KFNTSKVIYMTRMFS
+518 KFNTSKVIYMTRMFYG
-533 ESSVVDLDLSSF
+533 SSVV
-545 NTSNVIDMFQ
+545 
-555 MFINSKAKSINVS
+555 
-568 SFNTS
+568 
-573 KITDMSYMFYNSSA
+573 
-587 TDLDL
+587 DLDL
-592 SSFDTSNVINMSY
+592 SSFDTSNVIDMSY
-605 MFWQSK
+605 MFWQSR
-611 AKKID
+611 AKTID
-616 VSSFDTSKVST
+616 VSSFDTSKVSS
-627 FSNMF
+627 FSSMF
-632 NKVDLD
+632 DTIDLD
-638 YLNINNFNFQSTTS
+638 YLNINNFNLQSADN
-652 LTSLFANSKIKR
+652 LTSLFANSKIKK

-670 NTSNIKSMETMF
+670 DTSNIKYMISMF
-682 SGSKIENLDLSNFDT
+682 YRSKIDDLDLSKFDT
-697 SNVTSM
+697 SNVVDMTSM
-703 SSMFSNSDIKNLDIS
+703 FADSDIKNLNVS
-718 NFNTTKLINASY
+718 NFNTSKLIRASS
-730 MFYGVT
+730 MFSGVT

-752 YSYMFADAN
+752 YSSMFAGAN

>member
-185 RYGNKLDHLKQT
+185 KYGNKLDHLKQT

-222 VSINVNSIVEV
+222 ISINVNSIVEV

-258 FCIDWTDYVDYSK
+258 FCIDWTDYVDYRYVQIVG
-271 AMPMRQED
+271 RQEEND
-279 DYSSVAYDID
+279 NNVAYDID
-289 MDQDTK
+289 MHQDTK
-295 IKSIVLLTATSNI
+295 IKSITLLTATSNI
-308 MEDNYVYNDI
+308 MEDNYVYNGI
-318 SYKLSNTYDV
+318 NYKLSNTYDV

-343 NKEENYL
+343 NNEENYL

-399 MANMFSGVNYGALDL
+399 MANMFSGVNYGVLDL

-434 DSLNLNGFN
+434 DSLNLKGFN
-443 TSKVT
+443 TDRVT
-448 NMNSVFYGVSINQDK
+448 NMNNIFSGVSINQDK

-475 DMNSMFMHAQVATID
+475 DMNSMFDSAKVATID

-499 TDMMNMFQLS
+499 TDMMNMFQHS

-518 KFNTSKVIYMTRMFS
+518 KFNTSKVIYMTRMFYG
-533 ESSVVDLDLSSF
+533 SSVV
-545 NTSNVIDMFQ
+545 
-555 MFINSKAKSINVS
+555 
-568 SFNTS
+568 
-573 KITDMSYMFYNSSA
+573 
-587 TDLDL
+587 DLDL
-592 SSFDTSNVINMSY
+592 SSFDTSNVIDMSY
-605 MFWQSK
+605 MFWQSR
-611 AKKID
+611 AKTID
-616 VSSFDTSKVST
+616 VSSFDTSKVSF
-627 FSNMF
+627 FSSMF
-632 NKVDLD
+632 DTIDLD
-638 YLNINNFNFQSTTS
+638 YLNINNFNLQSADN
-652 LTSLFANSKIKR
+652 LTSLFANSKIKK

-670 NTSNIKSMETMF
+670 DTSNIKYMISMF
-682 SGSKIENLDLSNFDT
+682 YRSKIDDLDLSKFDT
-697 SNVTSM
+697 SNVVDMTSM
-703 SSMFSNSDIKNLDIS
+703 FADSDIKNLNVS
-718 NFNTTKLINASY
+718 NFNTSKLIRASS
-730 MFYGVT
+730 MFSGVT

-752 YSYMFADAN
+752 YSSMFAGAN

>member
-258 FCIDWTDYVDYSK
+258 FCIDWTDYVDYRYVQIVG
-271 AMPMRQED
+271 RQEEND
-279 DYSSVAYDID
+279 NNVAYDID
-289 MDQDTK
+289 MHQDTK
-295 IKSIVLLTATSNI
+295 IKSITLLTATSNI
-308 MEDNYVYNDI
+308 MEDNYVYNGI
-318 SYKLSNTYDV
+318 NYKLSNTYDV

-343 NKEENYL
+343 NNEENYL

-434 DSLNLNGFN
+434 DSLNLKGFN
-443 TSKVT
+443 TDRVT
-448 NMNSVFYGVSINQDK
+448 NMNNIFSGVSINQDK

-475 DMNSMFMHAQVATID
+475 DMNSMFDSAKVATID

-499 TDMMNMFQLS
+499 TDMMNMFQHS

-518 KFNTSKVIYMTRMFS
+518 KFNTSKVIYMTRMFYG
-533 ESSVVDLDLSSF
+533 SSVV
-545 NTSNVIDMFQ
+545 
-555 MFINSKAKSINVS
+555 
-568 SFNTS
+568 
-573 KITDMSYMFYNSSA
+573 
-587 TDLDL
+587 DLDL
-592 SSFDTSNVINMSY
+592 SSFDTSNVIDMSY
-605 MFWQSK
+605 MFWQSR
-611 AKKID
+611 AKTID
-616 VSSFDTSKVST
+616 VSSFDTSKVSS
-627 FSNMF
+627 FSSMF
-632 NKVDLD
+632 DTIDLD
-638 YLNINNFNFQSTTS
+638 YLNINNFNLQSADN
-652 LTSLFANSKIKR
+652 LTSLFANSKIKK

-670 NTSNIKSMETMF
+670 DTSNIKYMISMF
-682 SGSKIENLDLSNFDT
+682 YRSKIDDLDLSKFDT
-697 SNVTSM
+697 SNVVDMTSM
-703 SSMFSNSDIKNLDIS
+703 FADSDIKNLNVS
-718 NFNTTKLINASY
+718 NFNTSKLIRASS
-730 MFYGVT
+730 MFSGVT

-752 YSYMFADAN
+752 YSSMFAGAN

>member
-1 MKKFFSFLIV
+1 
-11 AFVVMFGFNL
+11 MFGFNL

-48 EPNFKGLTI
+48 EPNFKGLMI

-63 FDAGDSVTYKIVVE
+63 FDVGDSVTYRIVVE

-139 VVEKNEVV
+139 VTEKNEVV

-185 RYGNKLDHLKQT
+185 KYGNKLDHLKQT

-248 SDSYKADKSG
+248 SDSYIADGSG
-258 FCIDWTDYVDYSK
+258 FCIDWTDYVDYRYVQIVG
-271 AMPMRQED
+271 RQEEND
-279 DYSSVAYDID
+279 NNVAYDID

-295 IKSIVLLTATSNI
+295 IKSIVLLTTTSNI

-343 NKEENYL
+343 NNEENYL

-373 ANHSSNLFRLHTE
+373 AKHSSNLFRLHTE

-475 DMNSMFMHAQVATID
+475 DMNSMFDRAKVATID

-509 TATEVKGLN
+509 TATEIKGLTR
-518 KFNTSKVIYMTRMFS
+518 FNTSKVIYMTRMFYG
-533 ESSVVDLDLSSF
+533 SSVV
-545 NTSNVIDMFQ
+545 
-555 MFINSKAKSINVS
+555 
-568 SFNTS
+568 
-573 KITDMSYMFYNSSA
+573 
-587 TDLDL
+587 DLDL
-592 SSFDTSNVINMSY
+592 SSFDTSNVIDMSY

-611 AKKID
+611 AKTID
-616 VSSFDTSKVST
+616 VSSFDTSKVSS
-627 FSNMF
+627 FSSMF
-632 NKVDLD
+632 DTIDLD
-638 YLNINNFNFQSTTS
+638 YLNINNFNLQSADNLTT
-652 LTSLFANSKIKR
+652 LFANSKIKK

-670 NTSNIKSMETMF
+670 DTSNIKYMISMF
-682 SGSKIENLDLSNFDT
+682 YRSKIDDLDLSKFDT
-697 SNVTSM
+697 SNVVDMTSM
-703 SSMFSNSDIKNLDIS
+703 FADSDIKNLNVS
-718 NFNTTKLINASY
+718 NFNTSKLIRASS
-730 MFYGVT
+730 MFSGVT

-752 YSYMFADAN
+752 YSSMFAGAN

-769 IYVNY
+769 IYINY
-774 DDKKNT
+774 GDKKNT

>member
-1 MKKFFSFLIV
+1 
-11 AFVVMFGFNL
+11 MFGFNL

-48 EPNFKGLTI
+48 EPNFKGLMI

-63 FDAGDSVTYKIVVE
+63 FDVGDSVTYRIVVE

-139 VVEKNEVV
+139 VTEKNEVV

-185 RYGNKLDHLKQT
+185 KYGNKLDHLKQT

-248 SDSYKADKSG
+248 SDSYIADGSG
-258 FCIDWTDYVDYSK
+258 FCIDWTDYVDYRYVQIVG
-271 AMPMRQED
+271 RQEEND
-279 DYSSVAYDID
+279 NNVAYDID

-295 IKSIVLLTATSNI
+295 IKSIVLLTTTSNI
-308 MEDNYVYNDI
+308 MEDNYVYNGI
-318 SYKLSNTYDV
+318 NYKLSNTYDV

-343 NKEENYL
+343 NNEENYL

-373 ANHSSNLFRLHTE
+373 AKHSSNLFRLHTE

-443 TSKVT
+443 TDRVT
-448 NMNSVFYGVSINQDK
+448 NMNNIFSGVSINRDK

-475 DMNSMFMHAQVATID
+475 DMNSMFDRAKVATID

-509 TATEVKGLN
+509 TATEIKGLTR
-518 KFNTSKVIYMTRMFS
+518 FNTSKVIYMTRMFYG
-533 ESSVVDLDLSSF
+533 SSVV
-545 NTSNVIDMFQ
+545 
-555 MFINSKAKSINVS
+555 
-568 SFNTS
+568 
-573 KITDMSYMFYNSSA
+573 
-587 TDLDL
+587 DLDL
-592 SSFDTSNVINMSY
+592 SSFDTSNVIDMSY

-611 AKKID
+611 AKTID
-616 VSSFDTSKVST
+616 VSSFDTSKVSS
-627 FSNMF
+627 FSSMF
-632 NKVDLD
+632 DTIDLD
-638 YLNINNFNFQSTTS
+638 YLNINNFNLQSADNLTT
-652 LTSLFANSKIKR
+652 LFANSKIKK

-670 NTSNIKSMETMF
+670 DTSNIKYMISMF
-682 SGSKIENLDLSNFDT
+682 YRSKIDDLDLSKFDT
-697 SNVTSM
+697 SNVVDMTSM
-703 SSMFSNSDIKNLDIS
+703 FADSDIKNLNVS
-718 NFNTTKLINASY
+718 NFNTSKLIRASS
-730 MFYGVT
+730 MFSGVT

-752 YSYMFADAN
+752 YSSMFAGAN

-769 IYVNY
+769 IYINY
-774 DDKKNT
+774 GDKKNT

-817 NFNSDLKIYTNSSAK
+817 NFNSDLKIYINSSAK

>member
-139 VVEKNEVV
+139 VTEKNEVV

-185 RYGNKLDHLKQT
+185 KYGNKLDHLKQT

-248 SDSYKADKSG
+248 SDSYIADGSG
-258 FCIDWTDYVDYSK
+258 FCIDWTDYVDYRYVQIVG
-271 AMPMRQED
+271 RQEEND
-279 DYSSVAYDID
+279 NNVAYDID
-289 MDQDTK
+289 MHQDTK
-295 IKSIVLLTATSNI
+295 IKSITLLMATSNI
-308 MEDNYVYNDI
+308 MEDNYVYNGI
-318 SYKLSNTYDV
+318 NYKLSNTYDV

-434 DSLNLNGFN
+434 DSLNLKGFN
-443 TSKVT
+443 TDRVT
-448 NMNSVFYGVSINQDK
+448 NMNNIFSGVSINQDK

-475 DMNSMFMHAQVATID
+475 DMNSMFDSAKVATID

-499 TDMMNMFQLS
+499 TDMMNMFQHS

-518 KFNTSKVIYMTRMFS
+518 KFNTSKVIYMTRMFYG
-533 ESSVVDLDLSSF
+533 SSVV
-545 NTSNVIDMFQ
+545 
-555 MFINSKAKSINVS
+555 
-568 SFNTS
+568 
-573 KITDMSYMFYNSSA
+573 
-587 TDLDL
+587 DLDL
-592 SSFDTSNVINMSY
+592 SSFDTSNVIDMSY
-605 MFWQSK
+605 MFWQSR
-611 AKKID
+611 AKTID
-616 VSSFDTSKVST
+616 VSSFDTSKVSS
-627 FSNMF
+627 FSSMF
-632 NKVDLD
+632 DTIDLD
-638 YLNINNFNFQSTTS
+638 YLNINNFNLQSADN
-652 LTSLFANSKIKR
+652 LTSLFANSKIKK

-670 NTSNIKSMETMF
+670 DTSNIKYMISMF
-682 SGSKIENLDLSNFDT
+682 YRSKIDDLDLSKFDT
-697 SNVTSM
+697 SNVVDMTSM
-703 SSMFSNSDIKNLDIS
+703 FADSDIKNLNVS
-718 NFNTTKLINASY
+718 NFNTSKLIRASS
-730 MFYGVT
+730 MFSGVT

-752 YSYMFADAN
+752 YSSMFAGAN